1 MTYDICLVY
10 HDDYGNNIP
19 VEIRPADL
27 DIQSLKELNSVFL
40 LENSSFMYDKMPE
53 KISFD
58 LTINDKINSVFKKYL
73 DDNGIK
79 WLHRQDVSDTIV
91 PLTYFQQDIE
101 GENKSVNVNI
111 EKTIHIIK
119 QLINLATIAKNSLNR
134 PLFWEID
141 EE

>member
-1 MTYDICLVY
+1 MTYDVCLVY

-58 LTINDKINSVFKKYL
+58 LEINDKINSVFKKYF
-73 DDNGIK
+73 DDNGIS
-79 WLHRQDVSDTIV
+79 WLDRQDVSDTII
-91 PLTYFQQDIE
+91 PLTYCQKHIE
-101 GENKSVNVNI
+101 GEKANANI

-134 PLFWEID
+134 PLFWEI
-141 EE
+141 EEE

>member
-19 VEIRPADL
+19 VEIKPADL

-58 LTINDKINSVFKKYL
+58 LEINDKINSVFKKYF
-73 DDNGIK
+73 DDNGIT
-79 WLHRQDVSDTIV
+79 WLDRQDISDTIV

-101 GENKSVNVNI
+101 KGEKSNANI

-134 PLFWEID
+134 PLFWEI
-141 EE
+141 EEE

>member
-19 VEIRPADL
+19 VEIKPADL
-27 DIQSLKELNSVFL
+27 DIQSLKELNSIFL

-58 LTINDKINSVFKKYL
+58 LEINDKINSVFKKYF
-73 DDNGIK
+73 DDNGIT
-79 WLHRQDVSDTIV
+79 WLDKQDVSDTIV

-101 GENKSVNVNI
+101 KGEKSNANI

-134 PLFWEID
+134 PLFWEI
-141 EE
+141 EEE